1 MSEYE
6 RTILFEKEKG
16 GQRRI
21 AQAMARDASIENMEL
36 TRLIEGVEIRKMKGE
51 IQREVMGIAYH
62 SRQVRPD
69 YLFAAIRG
77 LKEDGHRF
85 IEDALQRGARAVLL
99 EEEREIPNG
108 TAILVSN
115 SRRALARIAS
125 NFYGNPSSRLKL
137 IGVTGT
143 NGKTTITYLLES
155 IFKKA
160 GHPAG
165 VIGTVNYRYGQTAV
179 SAPNTTPESL
189 DLQRILAEM
198 VDEGITHVITEVSS
212 HGLDLDRVEA
222 CQFDGAVFTNL
233 TQDHLDYHPSMAHY
247 FESKKKLFSEHLVTS
262 PKTRRFAVTNQD
274 DPRGQTIVEGIGLP
288 VFRYGLGPSCD
299 ISADRMVSTFEGL
312 SCRIRTPRG
321 AVAVRSSLIGGFNLY
336 NVMAAVGT
344 GIAMDIPLEVLKE
357 GIEALKGVP
366 GRLERVENEREL
378 YVFVDYAHTP
388 DALER
393 TLLALTS
400 VLDEA
405 GRVRS
410 EEGEKVITVFGC
422 GGDRDRTKRP
432 RMGEVAAKLSDLV
445 VLTSDNPRTEDPLA
459 ILDEVEKGV
468 REAGLEKWARG
479 EPEGWRRGK
488 GYLKIADRRE
498 AIRTALRLSRP
509 MDVILIAGKGHED
522 YQIIGKEKFPFD
534 DRVEVKKALEAL

>member
-1 MSEYE
+1 
-6 RTILFEKEKG
+6 
-16 GQRRI
+16 
-21 AQAMARDASIENMEL
+21 MEL
-36 TRLIEGVEIRKMKGE
+36 TRLIEGVEVRRIDGE
-51 IQREVMGIAYH
+51 TRREVEGIAYH
-62 SRQVRPD
+62 SRQVRPG

-77 LKEDGHRF
+77 LAADGHRF

-99 EEEREIPNG
+99 EEEQKIPDG
-108 TAILVSN
+108 TAILVRD
-115 SRRALARIAS
+115 SRKALARIAA

-165 VIGTVNYRYGQTAV
+165 VIGTISYRYGQTTV

-189 DLQRILAEM
+189 DLQRVLAEM
-198 VDEGITHVITEVSS
+198 VDEGITHVIMEVSS
-212 HGLDLDRVEA
+212 HGLDLDRVQA

-233 TQDHLDYHPSMAHY
+233 TRDHLDYHSTMERY
-247 FESKKKLFSEHLVTS
+247 FESKRKLFSEYLMMS
-262 PKTRRFAVTNQD
+262 PKTGRFAVTNQD
-274 DPRGQTIVEGIGLP
+274 DPRGETIVEGIDLP
-288 VFRYGLGPSCD
+288 VFRYGLGPSSE
-299 ISADRMVSTFEGL
+299 ISAERVVSTFEGL

-321 AVAVRSSLIGGFNLY
+321 SVAVHSPLIGGFNLY
-336 NVMAAVGT
+336 NIMAAVGT
-344 GIAMDIPLEVLKE
+344 GVAMDIPLEVLKD
-357 GIEALKGVP
+357 GVEALKGVP
-366 GRLERVENEREL
+366 GRLERVENERGF

-393 TLLALTS
+393 ALLALTS
-400 VLDEA
+400 VLDEE
-405 GRVRS
+405 GRARS
-410 EEGEKVITVFGC
+410 EEGEKVMTVFGC

-432 RMGEVAAKLSDLV
+432 LMGEAAARLSDLV

-468 REAGLEKWARG
+468 REAGLEKWTPG
-479 EPEGWRRGK
+479 EPGGWRRGK
-488 GYLKIADRRE
+488 GYLKIPDRRE

-509 MDVILIAGKGHED
+509 ADVVLIAGKGHED
-522 YQIIGKEKFPFD
+522 YQIVGKEKFPFD